1 MNVGPIRGLAWT
13 GLRDASIRLAVAAHN
28 VASASTEGVT
38 PARVVSSALAAGGV
52 QTQVTLSVLEGVDL
66 AAEMVAAK
74 VAEAA
79 FTASAR
85 VLEGSA
91 RLERTVLDL
100 LA

>member
-1 MNVGPIRGLAWT
+1 MNVGPARSVAWT
-13 GLRDASIRLAVAAHN
+13 GLRDASIRLDVAARN
-28 VASASTEGVT
+28 AASVSTEGFT

-52 QTQVTLSVLEGVDL
+52 QTQVALSVLEGVDL
-66 AAEMVAAK
+66 AAEMVAAM

-85 VLEGSA
+85 VLEQSA
-91 RLERTVLDL
+91 RLDRTVLDL